1 VSALLLL
8 AVVAP
13 LLAEGDAHYAR
24 RAEGAAGTLARPA
37 EIDQALASY
46 RAALAA
52 DPSSPSARW
61 RLMRALYFRASYC
74 GATADQARP
83 LREEAKRVGEEAVVA
98 LEKSLG
104 DPRGAAR
111 LDALRARPEAV
122 PLYFWAAVSW
132 GEWALARGTF
142 AAARSGAAGRV
153 RDLGQTVLDLD
164 PAFEQGGGDRILGRL
179 HSESPHIILV
189 TGWVSREKA
198 VQHLTHALA
207 LGPQNT
213 VNQLFLAEALL
224 DHFPGR
230 TEEARRL
237 LQACAQA
244 TPRPE
249 FAVEDAV
256 FIEQARARLRALDA
270 GRRDE

>member
-1 VSALLLL
+1 ML
-8 AVVAP
+8 AAVGP

-24 RAEGAAGTLARPA
+24 RAEEAQGALARPA
-37 EIDQALASY
+37 AVDQALASY

-52 DPSSPSARW
+52 EPDSAAARW

-74 GATADQARP
+74 GATADEARP
-83 LREEAKRVGEEAVVA
+83 LREEAKRVADQGVEA
-98 LEKSLG
+98 LEKAS
-104 DPRGAAR
+104 GAAR
-111 LDALRARPEAV
+111 GPARIEALRGQADAV

-164 PAFEQGGGDRILGRL
+164 PAFQQGGGDRILGRL
-179 HSESPHIILV
+179 HAQSPHIILV

-198 VQHLTHALA
+198 VQHLEHALA
-207 LGPQNT
+207 LGPANT

-224 DHFPGR
+224 DHFPKR
-230 TEEARRL
+230 ADEARRL
-237 LQACAQA
+237 LEKCAA
-244 TPRPE
+244 AAPRPE
-249 FAVEDAV
+249 FAVEDVA
-256 FIEQARARLRALDA
+256 FIGQAKARLRALEA
-270 GRRDE
+270 KEAKK